1 MDYTQVIGNTNELK
15 CMIAFIEL
23 GFECS
28 IPYGNGAKYD
38 FIADDGEKLYK
49 IQCKSSNYVNDH
61 GVIKTNAFKFTTTTQ
76 TVNTH
81 EIIRYNYNKDQID
94 YFATSFNNKVY
105 VVPVEECSGSK
116 TLRFEPP
123 ENGATNY
130 NKAEDYLITNIFS
143 KTDNYIQSKEKYD
156 NRLNNNITERVQNY
170 CTKCNKPI
178 SNNSSLCVKCSQI
191 NSRKVERPDRD
202 TFKNLIRTKSFC
214 EIAKIFGVSS
224 KSISKW
230 CISYNLPSR
239 KKEINNIS
247 DIDWTNI

>member
-15 CMIAFIEL
+15 CIIAFMEL

-38 FIADDGEKLYK
+38 FIADNGENLYK
-49 IQCKSSNYVNDH
+49 IQCKSSSYVNDH
-61 GVIKTNAFKFTTTTQ
+61 GTIKTNAFRFSTIAQ
-76 TVNTH
+76 TINTH
-81 EIIRYNYNKDQID
+81 EIIRYNYNKQQID
-94 YFATSFNNKVY
+94 YFATYFNGNVY

-130 NKAEDYLITNIFS
+130 NKAEDYLITNIFTNTS
-143 KTDNYIQSKEKYD
+143 SYIQSKEKYI
-156 NRLNNNITERVQNY
+156 NRLNDNTPRVENH
-170 CTKCNKPI
+170 CEKCNKVI
-178 SNNSSLCVKCSQI
+178 SKGATLCVECSKKA
-191 NSRKVERPDRD
+191 SRKVERPDRE
-202 TFKNLIRTKSFC
+202 TFKEMIRIKSFR
-214 EIAKIFGVSS
+214 EIGKIFGVSD

-230 CISYNLPSR
+230 CITYNLPSK

-247 DIDWTNI
+247 DTDWINI